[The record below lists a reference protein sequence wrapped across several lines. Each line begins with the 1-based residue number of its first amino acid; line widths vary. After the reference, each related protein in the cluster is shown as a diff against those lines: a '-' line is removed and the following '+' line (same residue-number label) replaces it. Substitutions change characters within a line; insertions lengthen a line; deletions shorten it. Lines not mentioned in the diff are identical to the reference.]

1 MAYEINININDVTG
15 AGAGEKTPAGVSAT
29 PTSTEQQKA
38 LKSLGRYVSAQVV
51 QPFINTVKSNV
62 TTNIQTVTGNTEL
75 QQRVNFGFEIA
86 QFGMQTF
93 QNVQA
98 GALIGAG
105 LGIGGVAG
113 GAIGLAL
120 TAISTGIEIY
130 GNKRQIDLQ
139 ERLENKQLEQVRQRA
154 GAMYNRSRRG

>member
-15 AGAGEKTPAGVSAT
+15 SGEKSQAGVSAT
-29 PTSTEQQKA
+29 PTSTEQEKA
-38 LKSLGRYVSAQVV
+38 LKALGKYVSAQVV

-86 QFGMQTF
+86 QFGVQTY

-98 GALIGAG
+98 GAVIGTS
-105 LGIGGVAG
+105 LGIGGLAG

-120 TAISTGIEIY
+120 TAVSTGIELY
-130 GNKRQIDLQ
+130 NNKRQIDLQ
-139 ERLENKQLEQVRQRA
+139 ERLENKQLQQTRERA
-154 GAMYNRSRRG
+154 GVMYNRSRSR

>member
-15 AGAGEKTPAGVSAT
+15 TGTGTETPAGVSAT

-38 LKSLGRYVSAQVV
+38 LKSLGKYVSAQVV
-51 QPFINTVKSNV
+51 QPFINTVKSNI

-75 QQRVNFGFEIA
+75 QQRVNFAFEIA
-86 QFGMQTF
+86 QFGNQAY

-98 GALIGAG
+98 GAIRGAS
-105 LGIGGVAG
+105 LGIGGIAG

-120 TAISTGIEIY
+120 TAVNTGIQIY
-130 GNKRQIDLQ
+130 GNKKQIDLQ
-139 ERLENKQLEQVRQRA
+139 ERMENYQLQQTRERA
-154 GAMYNRSRRG
+154 GAMYNSSRR